1 MSSVNTNI
9 LKYERELS
17 VDGNISTRVVNNTIY
32 IKSKLIPKDNL
43 SPDSIG
49 TRKEH
54 PLTIVIIITGKTMF
68 VIRKTG
74 FLDKIT
80 EKRISEMT
88 SSVVVCTWVLI
99 TNSELEY
106 VYGFIIVEI
115 FEYNRMLCIMPI
127 VASVTSQV
135 WVSKGQYVTSILHV
149 VCKPTILD
157 IFALPLG

>member
-1 MSSVNTNI
+1 MSSVNTNM

-17 VDGNISTRVVNNTIY
+17 VDGNISTTVVKNTIY

-54 PLTIVIIITGKTMF
+54 PFTIVIITTGKTMF

-99 TNSELEY
+99 IHSELEY

-135 WVSKGQYVTSILHV
+135 WVSKG
-149 VCKPTILD
+149 
-157 IFALPLG
+157 

>member
-99 TNSELEY
+99 THSELEE
-106 VYGFIIVEI
+106 VYGFTIVEI
-115 FEYNRMLCIMPI
+115 FEYNQMLCIIPN
-127 VASVTSQV
+127 ATNLTSHV
-135 WVSKGQYVTSILHV
+135 WVSKG
-149 VCKPTILD
+149 
-157 IFALPLG
+157 